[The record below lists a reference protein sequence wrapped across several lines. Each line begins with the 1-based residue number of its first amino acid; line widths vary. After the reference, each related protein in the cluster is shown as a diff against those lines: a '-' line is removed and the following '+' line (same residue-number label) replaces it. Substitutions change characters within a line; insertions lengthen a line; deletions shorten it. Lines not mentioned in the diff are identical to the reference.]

1 MLEVRNLGASY
12 GDFEVLHAID
22 LTVGEGKVVA
32 LLGHNG
38 AGKSALLKAIFGL
51 LPVTAGKVSYDGVD
65 ATGARPF
72 EKSALGIRFVPQE
85 GNVFPSLSVEDNL
98 RLGALKMSGAH
109 AAVSGAHA
117 AVSGTR
123 AAKMSGARAA
133 VNARIAEIFETFP
146 ILRERRAAPARVL
159 SGGERQML
167 AMSIALMTAPKLL
180 LLDEPSSGLA
190 PIAVHRLFEMIETIH
205 QRSGAAVLLVEQN
218 VNEALRLAGEVY
230 VLEEGRLVFHGAS
243 SDKEQVVRHL
253 WRLAGKDGASNTN

>member
-1 MLEVRNLGASY
+1 MLEVRNLGARY
-12 GDFEVLHAID
+12 GEFEVLHGVD
-22 LTVGEGKVVA
+22 LSVGEGKVVA

-51 LPVTAGKVSYDGVD
+51 LPVTSGTVTWGGID

-98 RLGALKMSGAH
+98 RLGALKMSGA
-109 AAVSGAHA
+109 
-117 AVSGTR
+117 
-123 AAKMSGARAA
+123 RAA
-133 VNARIAEIFETFP
+133 VNMRIAEVFETFP
-146 ILRERRAAPARVL
+146 ILGERRAALARVL

-180 LLDEPSSGLA
+180 LLDEPSAGLA
-190 PIAVHRLFEMIETIH
+190 PIAVQRLFEMIEKIH
-205 QRSGAAVLLVEQN
+205 ERLGAAVLLVEQN

-243 SDKEQVVRHL
+243 ADKEQIVRHL
-253 WRLAGKDGASNTN
+253 WRLAGKAA